1 MSKRRSKSVLK
12 IIKVGGARPN
22 FMKIAPLIRAMNKKK
37 GRIEHLLVHTG
48 QHYDENMSDSF
59 FRDLE
64 IPQPDI
70 NLGVGSSSHAEQTGR
85 IMIEFEKVL
94 LQHKPDLIV
103 VVGDVNSTVACS
115 LVATKMGIKVAHVEA
130 GLRSFDRTMPEEI
143 NRILT
148 DSIADYLFTTEKS
161 GNENLHNE
169 GIPEDKIH
177 FVGNVMIDALVFC
190 LNKIKNTGL
199 PFNGLKEKK
208 YAVVTLHRPSN
219 VDDPDRLKNILDT
232 LYKISKELTLVIPF
246 HPRTR
251 KNIELFGMNDM
262 LVALEQNAVI
272 VEPIGY
278 LEMLRLNK
286 TAKLV
291 ITDSG
296 GLQEESTYLGVPCI
310 TLRENTE
317 RPSTVEIGTNTI
329 VGNDMKLFSESCE
342 AIMSNEFIRGGIP
355 PLWDGRASERI
366 VEIIEHSD
374 THG

>member
-1 MSKRRSKSVLK
+1 MV
-12 IIKVGGARPN
+12 GARPN
-22 FMKIAPLIRAMNKKK
+22 FMKIAPLIRAMNKK
-37 GRIEHLLVHTG
+37 RDRVEHLLVHTG
-48 QHYDENMSDSF
+48 QHYDENMSDTF
-59 FRDLE
+59 FKDLE

-70 NLGVGSSSHAEQTGR
+70 NLGVGSDSHAVQTGN

-94 LQHKPDLIV
+94 LYNKPDLIV

-148 DSIADYLFTTEKS
+148 DAIADYLFTTEAS
-161 GNENLHNE
+161 GKENLHNE
-169 GIPEDKIH
+169 GIPEKKIF
-177 FVGNVMIDALVFC
+177 FVGNVMIDTLVFC
-190 LNKIKNTGL
+190 MNKIKNAGL
-199 PFNGLKEKK
+199 PFNGLKEKN

-219 VDDPDRLKNILDT
+219 VDEPDRLKNILDI
-232 LYKISKELTLVIPF
+232 LYRISKELMLVIPL

-251 KNIELFGMNDM
+251 KNIESFGMNDM
-262 LVALEQNAVI
+262 LVALKQNSVI
-272 VEPIGY
+272 TEPIGY

-317 RPSTVEIGTNTI
+317 RPSTVGIGTNVI
-329 VGNDMKLFSESCE
+329 VGNNRKLFYESFE
-342 AIMSNEFIRGGIP
+342 TIMSNEYKGGEIP
-355 PLWDGRASERI
+355 PLWDGKACERI
-366 VEIIEHSD
+366 IEIIDNSYNKHD
-374 THG
+374 

>member
-1 MSKRRSKSVLK
+1 
-12 IIKVGGARPN
+12 
-22 FMKIAPLIRAMNKKK
+22 MKIAPLIRAMDKRKD
-37 GRIEHLLVHTG
+37 RIEHLLVHTG

-70 NLGVGSSSHAEQTGR
+70 NLGIGSGSHAVQTGR

-94 LQHKPDLIV
+94 LRHEADLIV

-115 LVATKMGIKVAHVEA
+115 LVATKMGIKVAHIEA
-130 GLRSFDRTMPEEI
+130 GLRSSDRTMPEEI

-148 DSIADYLFTTEKS
+148 DSIADYLFTTEAS

-169 GIPEDKIH
+169 GVLEEKIF
-177 FVGNVMIDALVFC
+177 FVGNVMIDTLVFC
-190 LNKIKNTGL
+190 MNKIKNAEL
-199 PFNGLKEKK
+199 PFNGLKEKN

-219 VDDPDRLKNILDT
+219 VDEPDSLRNILDM
-232 LYKISKELTLVIPF
+232 LYRISKELMLVIPL

-251 KNIELFGMNDM
+251 KNIESFRMNNM

-272 VEPIGY
+272 SEPIGY

-286 TAKLV
+286 AAKLV

-317 RPSTVEIGTNTI
+317 RPSTVDMGTNVM
-329 VGNDMKLFSESCE
+329 VGNNMNLFYQSFRGV
-342 AIMSNEFIRGGIP
+342 MSNDPMEGQIP
-355 PLWDGRASERI
+355 PLWDGRTSERI
-366 VEIIEHSD
+366 VEIILNND
-374 THG
+374 